1 MENKIIYQK
10 LGKGFTD
17 RYALAGKY
25 YAVIS
30 VLNGLNLTER
40 EIQLVAYTAIRGN
53 ITLGNVRDD
62 FCREYN
68 TSSATINNIVS
79 KMKKLG
85 IMEKKDGKI
94 KVIPALALDFEK
106 DVMLQIRL
114 KHENPDDDGR

>member
-10 LGKGFTD
+10 LSKGFTD

-25 YAVIS
+25 YSVIS

-94 KVIPALALDFEK
+94 KVIPAIALDFEK
-106 DVMLQIRL
+106 DVILQIKL
-114 KHENPDDDGR
+114 THGTIS